1 MMSDDLVATL
11 EALGE
16 DDFYYFPATTKAVI
30 DRAVAEIDR
39 LRPRNKEM
47 EAALQDIASGR
58 YSNVL
63 LPTHPPQDP
72 AVVRARAALEEGE

>member
-39 LRPRNKEM
+39 LRPRIAEL
-47 EAALQDIASGR
+47 EAALHDMAKHVWRGDWDK
-58 YSNVL
+58 L
-63 LPTHPPQDP
+63 KPET
-72 AVVRARAALEEGE
+72 RAALGEKE